1 MKVILH
7 QFSQSCSA
15 QHIWKRKRQTVVT
28 SERIFVEGIQPG
40 KVKLIGAFCRSELP
54 GGLDLVD
61 EHGFIQFKRK
71 SPLKP
76 GYFYLILPDYSN
88 LHFLADEDQHF
99 VIRTKRSD
107 APSAATIER
116 STDNEMLYAS
126 CQMRLRHEALYD
138 SVSKVISGLGPND
151 PRYLAGKRKYT
162 MRWERN
168 ARRSW
173 TRIASVFPIVFM

>member
-1 MKVILH
+1 MKVIFASI
-7 QFSQSCSA
+7 FSILFCAAHLEAQTDSCD
-15 QHIWKRKRQTVVT
+15 I
-28 SERIFVEGIQPG
+28 RIFVEGIQPG
-40 KVKLIGAFCRSELP
+40 KVKLIGAFADQNYLADST
-54 GGLDLVD
+54 LVD

-107 APSAATIER
+107 LFGAATVEG

-126 CQMRLRHEALYD
+126 FKMQLRHEALYD

-151 PRYLAGKRKYT
+151 PRYLAGKKIYDE
-162 MRWERN
+162 MERN